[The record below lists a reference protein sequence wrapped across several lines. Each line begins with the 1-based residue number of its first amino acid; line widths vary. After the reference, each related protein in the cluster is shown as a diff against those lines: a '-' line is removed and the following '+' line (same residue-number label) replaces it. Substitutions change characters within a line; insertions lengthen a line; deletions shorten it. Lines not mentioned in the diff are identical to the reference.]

1 MSNRKFI
8 KSALWAALFVA
19 GGALAQEAAISGA
32 DFTGG
37 KADAQLSAV
46 GARAAAS
53 GKTVVI
59 TAPAYWQAKAAARVR
74 AGAHGKPLTIRFSN
88 GFYEN
93 VLVRVEAPA
102 PKPEAEVQV
111 KPESKVVSKAR
122 PAAKAEPK
130 VAKAEARPAVQPAPK
145 VVQPAPK
152 ATPVPMPAAPTAHA
166 PAVSQQPMPGPAAPP
181 AQPPPPPSRI
191 VAVPQVSQQ
200 PAVVPI
206 PTSAVNPTGVKPSL
220 PETPAES
227 GVASRQRL
235 LVALNGGRPAAGELH
250 EVQLQP
256 GDQVYGDADTLA
268 VVRLEG
274 LRRSLYWLT
283 GPVDL
288 QRVQYSPQGNGRYQ
302 VAGPIDPEAPA
313 VHRSEARRV
322 VAAHLPAAHDAA
334 RARLERQYNEG
345 QPITATMRVRQLQP
359 EDRLLVDGSSILV
372 VRREGNQM
380 ARYWL
385 DGSID
390 LGQAGVRKIGGDLYQ
405 VTGSVR

>member
-1 MSNRKFI
+1 MRSHEFL

-59 TAPAYWQAKAAARVR
+59 TAPAYWQAKAAAKVR
-74 AGAHGKPLTIRFSN
+74 AGAHGKPVTIRFSN

-93 VLVRVEAPA
+93 VLVRVEASPPKTETEPQA
-102 PKPEAEVQV
+102 KPEA
-111 KPESKVVSKAR
+111 KVT
-122 PAAKAEPK
+122 AKAKSEIKAGPK
-130 VAKAEARPAVQPAPK
+130 AAKAEARPAQSAPK
-145 VVQPAPK
+145 TVPAAPK
-152 ATPVPMPAAPTAHA
+152 AAITPKPAEPTSHLPTAL
-166 PAVSQQPMPGPAAPP
+166 PPAAPP
-181 AQPPPPPSRI
+181 VQPAPPPSRI
-191 VAVPQVSQQ
+191 VAVPQVAQQ

-206 PTSAVNPTGVKPSL
+206 PTSAVNPTGVKPTL
-220 PETPAES
+220 PAAQAES
-227 GVASRQRL
+227 RGAALQRL
-235 LVALNGGRPAAGELH
+235 QAALNGGRPAAGELH
-250 EVQLQP
+250 EAQLQP
-256 GDQVYGDADTLA
+256 GDQIYSDGDALA

-302 VAGPIDPEAPA
+302 VTGPVDPEARPA
-313 VHRSEARRV
+313 HRSEARRV
-322 VAAHLPAAHDAA
+322 VAAHVPAANEAT
-334 RARLERQYNEG
+334 RMRLERQYNDG
-345 QPITATMRVRQLQP
+345 QSITGTLRVRQLQP
-359 EDRLLVDGSSILV
+359 EDRLLVDGNTILV

-390 LGQAGVRKIGGDLYQ
+390 LGQTGVRKAEGNLYQ